1 MQNSDIGSTQPY
13 LIRAWH
19 EWCSDNGLT
28 PYITVAVDNT
38 VQVPRDYVHNGEIVL
53 NIGYDATTG
62 LHIGNDYLEFKARFG
77 GIARAVVVPIE
88 QVMAIFAREN
98 SQGSTF
104 PRVARDD
111 ASETLDPTDEQ
122 RIEQTRSDQHLS
134 AVPPDV
140 TTDTDKTTPKPATRP
155 TLTRVK

>member
-19 EWCSDNGLT
+19 EWCTDNGLT
-28 PYITVAVDNT
+28 PYITVAVDNS

-62 LHIGNDYLEFKARFG
+62 LRIGNDYLEFKARFG
-77 GIARAVVVPIE
+77 GVARDVVVPIV
-88 QVMAIFAREN
+88 QVLAIFAREN
-98 SQGSTF
+98 SQGITF
-104 PRVARDD
+104 PRVSHD
-111 ASETLDPTDEQ
+111 ASEMSVPTDELT
-122 RIEQTRSDQHLS
+122 IEQTRSGQHLS
-134 AVPPDV
+134 AVPADEA
-140 TTDTDKTTPKPATRP
+140 TDADKTTSKPATRP